1 MNTLL
6 TASTSVNNSITSSDM
21 IKINQVISTLSQIQ
35 KESTAGIQKESTK
48 EIQKESTK
56 EIQKESTK
64 EIQKEST
71 KEIQKESTTEIQKES
86 TECKNNYLSHKI
98 DQIKPLYNVDIDF
111 DEASRAWRANKKRI
125 KGMLYYKCCYRHS
138 NGKRC
143 NNIINPPVN
152 KYALY
157 MSDEKKKVNKS
168 KVFCHQHKNRI
179 YCSSIYTWW

>member
-6 TASTSVNNSITSSDM
+6 TASVIINNSITTSNM
-21 IKINQVISTLSQIQ
+21 IKINQVASTLSQIQ
-35 KESTAGIQKESTK
+35 LEDKSAKDSAKDSATESTK
-48 EIQKESTK
+48 ESATESMKEST
-56 EIQKESTK
+56 
-64 EIQKEST
+64 
-71 KEIQKESTTEIQKES
+71 KES
-86 TECKNNYLSHKI
+86 TECKHNYLSHKI

-111 DEASRAWRANKKRI
+111 DEASRAWRANKKKI

-152 KYALY
+152 GYALY

-179 YCSSIYTWW
+179 YYSSIHTWW

>member
-35 KESTAGIQKESTK
+35 LEDKSTT
-48 EIQKESTK
+48 
-56 EIQKESTK
+56 
-64 EIQKEST
+64 
-71 KEIQKESTTEIQKES
+71 EIQKESTTESTIEIQKES

>member
-35 KESTAGIQKESTK
+35 LEDKSTT

-56 EIQKESTK
+56 EIQKESTAG
-64 EIQKEST
+64 IQKEST
-71 KEIQKESTTEIQKES
+71 TEIQKESTTESTIEIQKES